1 MISNRVGEFSYEIV
15 VKPGKKMM
23 AHRSW
28 LKPYIVDTFN
38 QDPIPLAYHRMKVV
52 DEGALKDEFVVEEIL
67 VLTLGTTCA

>member
-1 MISNRVGEFSYEIV
+1 
-15 VKPGKKMM
+15 MM

-38 QDPIPLAYHRMKVV
+38 QDPIPLAYHRMKVI

-67 VLTLGTTCA
+67 DHRFRNGKEEYLT